1 VVKAASPLLAALAG
15 VLLIVGAAPA
25 IAQNPLT
32 IPAAPTPTVT
42 TPAATTSTTADTS
55 SAGAGLSK
63 DEQALIFGIAVV
75 LIGSIVYVIRRDAR
89 SHAPNAGAPDRGG
102 TRGTV
107 APLDKRVA
115 RNRAK
120 AKAARRQRKRRR

>member
-1 VVKAASPLLAALAG
+1 VVKAASPLLAGLIG
-15 VLLIVGAAPA
+15 VLLMLCPAPA
-25 IAQNPLT
+25 SAQNPLT
-32 IPAAPTPTVT
+32 IPQAPTPTTATTVT
-42 TPAATTSTTADTS
+42 TVTSADTS
-55 SAGAGLSK
+55 SAGRGLSRN
-63 DEQALIFGIAVV
+63 EQALIFGIAVV

-89 SHAPNAGAPDRGG
+89 THAPDAGGPDRGG
-102 TRGTV
+102 SRGTV